1 MKIGKCLTGVAM
13 AALAFGSAAWAA
25 SPSSASI
32 PSIYD
37 SSTAD
42 PVYADGGTPTT
53 LTPTMYLL
61 DKTSFGKWLESANI
75 SIGGFAE
82 GGYYY
87 DTNNPRYGSG
97 PAGRPGNGDAPT
109 LIAFPGDYSNRPLL
123 DQVDLMIQKTADTT
137 KTFDFGFQAEQ
148 GYGID
153 DALIHSYGILDNR
166 APASLYN
173 KFQFGRTVE
182 NYTDGEPDP
191 NNQYDLVQGNVTL
204 EVMGLQVKA
213 GKFVTLIGNEVI
225 NPTGDLFYTHSY
237 TFNFGEPLTQTG
249 VLLSYTFPKVVLGH
263 DLSITAGTTRGW
275 NESTSDDNGEVD
287 FLGEASTS
295 ITDKLS
301 VVFNMSEGPEGYQF
315 FAGDKGDS
323 HNYWT
328 LLEVIPS
335 YAVSDQLTVSADC
348 QYGDFPHGGLSTDA
362 TGALISDGN
371 AQWYSVC
378 AYADY
383 KLCSYASIN
392 TRIEWYRDQGGF
404 TGFLAGADNA
414 PISANYYEGTVGVQ
428 IHPFP
433 TNDILQWLQLRP
445 EVRYDWSDRAV
456 FNASHDSS
464 ITGSG
469 DYSQFSVAM
478 DVIMQ
483 Y

>member
-1 MKIGKCLTGVAM
+1 MKIRKCLAAAAM

-25 SPSSASI
+25 SPS
-32 PSIYD
+32 YFD
-37 SSTAD
+37 SSAAD

-75 SIGGFAE
+75 SVGGFAE
-82 GGYYY
+82 GGYWY
-87 DTNNPRYGSG
+87 DTNNPRFGSG
-97 PAGRPGNGDAPT
+97 PAGHPGNGDAPT
-109 LIAFPGDYSNRPLL
+109 LVAFPGNYSNRGLL
-123 DQVDLMIQKTADTT
+123 DQADFNITKTADTT
-137 KTFDFGFQAEQ
+137 KPFDFGFQAEA

-153 DALIHSYGILDNR
+153 DAQIHSYGILDNR
-166 APASLYN
+166 APASLWN
-173 KFQFGRTVE
+173 KFQFGRTGN
-182 NYTDGEPDP
+182 NYTDGEADP
-191 NNQYDLVQGNVTL
+191 TDQFDLVQANVTF
-204 EVMGLQVKA
+204 EMFGSSTQPGLQIKA

-237 TFNFGEPLTQTG
+237 TFNFGEPLTNTG
-249 VLLSYTFPKVVLGH
+249 VLGIYTFPKLVLGH
-263 DLSITAGTTRGW
+263 DLTIDAGVTRGW
-275 NESTSDDNGEVD
+275 NESTSDNNGEVD

-335 YAVSDQLTVSADC
+335 YAVSDQLTISADC
-348 QYGDFPHGGLSTDA
+348 QYADFPHGGLSTDA
-362 TGALISDGN
+362 AGALISQGN

-378 AYADY
+378 AYANY
-383 KLCSYASIN
+383 KLCSYAAIN
-392 TRIEWYRDQGGF
+392 TRLEWYRDQGGF

-456 FNASHDSS
+456 FNAAHDSS
-464 ITGSG
+464 LTGTG